1 MRERLSQVVLHGM
14 FRNPER
20 PADADSGQVAAV
32 HEPVDGHL
40 RDPHERGHL
49 GHGQEPDL
57 RKPFLG
63 LGWKRHLLAPILSP
77 AYPAAA
83 GLALRRAVVRA
94 CHQYGI
100 GASVT
105 TMMRSVK

>member
-1 MRERLSQVVLHGM
+1 M
-14 FRNPER
+14 FRDPER
-20 PADADSGQVAAV
+20 PADADGGEFPAV

-40 RDPHERGHL
+40 GDPHECGHL

-57 RKPFLG
+57 REPLLG
-63 LGWKRHLLAPILSP
+63 LGWTRHLFAPILSP
-77 AYPAAA
+77 AYAAAA
-83 GLALRRAVVRA
+83 GQTLHRAVVRA

-105 TMMRSVK
+105 NAMPSVK